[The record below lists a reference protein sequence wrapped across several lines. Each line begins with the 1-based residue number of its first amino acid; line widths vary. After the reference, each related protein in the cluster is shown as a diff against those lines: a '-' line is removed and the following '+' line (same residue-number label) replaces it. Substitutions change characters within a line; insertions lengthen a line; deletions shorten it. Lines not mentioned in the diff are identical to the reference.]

1 MTLKLKSKPSQ
12 WLPVAGMLLLILV
25 LFCLNAT
32 RSALWYDESIE
43 YYYSKVASGPVPG
56 GRATTSMYERITE
69 TYQPPLYNWLM
80 HLWLMVFDS
89 EFGFRLAG
97 ILTTIIG
104 GIGLFLAMKKLTGYQ
119 YALFGTAAY
128 LLTGRVADYALECA
142 E

>member
-1 MTLKLKSKPSQ
+1 MTLKLKSKPTQ
-12 WLPVAGMLLLILV
+12 WLLLAGMLLLILV

-56 GRATTSMYERITE
+56 GRATASMYERITE

-80 HLWLMVFDS
+80 HLWLMAFDS

-119 YALFGTAAY
+119 
-128 LLTGRVADYALECA
+128 
-142 E
+142 